1 MKLKRF
7 LTGVLSAVMALSV
20 CALPALADDETII
33 KDPTDP
39 KLTASTIDK
48 TQVGSITIHKY
59 GQVTAPNTNDKKN
72 GTGEADAKVGS
83 NKNNQPLEG
92 VEFTLYRVK
101 TTAELLKYYD
111 ALEGAS
117 VEEFTAGDCFTN
129 KNDSST
135 WAESTLNNAYKD
147 KTSNGTDTNATVGK
161 VNTAKTNAEGAAQ
174 FKELPVGMYLVI
186 ETNKVQS
193 VTKTVTP
200 FLVSIPMTRIGATES
215 ATTDNNNLKQWL
227 YDVVVY
233 PKNSTAQGTVT
244 LVKQGKHGNAV
255 PENLGGVMFKLFQ
268 YQGADGSGKYVD
280 ITDKLTNKTPVG
292 TESYV
297 VTDSGNDLGEITFE
311 NLPMGKYYVQEYG
324 YTGKGSDKGYI
335 INTNGKYGFKIDDN
349 EHVAVQTETG
359 ETDWVREGDGFKA
372 NNENGATITITNY
385 KPEFEKTVEPRT
397 GTTGDDKHQADYG
410 IGDKVPYTLTIK
422 VPENVAKLNTFKV
435 VDTTRKDQLL
445 HIDNDFTLTATDKNT
460 VTQTLEKDAYTKEI
474 TEGKDA
480 EDKDTSILTV
490 NFTPAKLAS
499 VAGGTITIKYY
510 ATLGAGA
517 VVADKGNLNTAKL
530 LYSRKTDTDDSSET
544 DNSKKPYEIT
554 DEGVVYTFMTSIEK
568 KGKGG
573 SYNDAP
579 MPGVTFALYRK
590 VEAAEWNNG
599 DKVTIAG
606 QEYTRTGAVTGDTA
620 VKLGL
625 ATDESETWVLIY
637 HDAEGRELE
646 AATNDKGIVEYKG
659 LPSGTY
665 KFIETKTLDNYNL
678 LTSPVDAKLSLS
690 YTTTWKD
697 TSKYDENGN
706 LTNHKSETVEYK
718 NGNTVVPNPNTVI
731 QVVNRSGFQLPVTG
745 GFGTLLFSGIGVLLV
760 LAGVAVLFSM
770 KKKND
775 RA

>member
-20 CALPALADDETII
+20 CALPAAAADSATTV
-33 KDPTDP
+33 KDPTP
-39 KLTASTIDK
+39 PQLTASTIDK

-59 GQVTAPNTNDKKN
+59 GQLTEDSSARD
-72 GTGEADAKVGS
+72 GTGEVDTKVEA
-83 NKNNQPLEG
+83 NKGNKPLEG

-101 TTAELLKYYD
+101 TTDDLLKYYD

-117 VEEFTAGDCFTN
+117 VEEFTAGDCFTD

-174 FKELPVGMYLVI
+174 FNNLPVGMYLVI

-200 FLVSIPMTRIGATES
+200 FLVSIPMTRIGDTEDD
-215 ATTDNNNLKQWL
+215 TNKNNNLKQWL

-233 PKNSTAQGTVT
+233 PKNSTAQGSVT
-244 LVKQGKHGNAV
+244 LVKQGKHGDTIETLA
-255 PENLGGVMFKLFQ
+255 GVMFKLFQ

-280 ITDKLTNKTPVG
+280 ITDKLTNATKVN
-292 TESYV
+292 EEAYV
-297 VTDSGNDLGEITFE
+297 VTASDPNLGKITFSD
-311 NLPMGKYYVQEYG
+311 LPMGKYYVQECG
-324 YTGKGSDKGYI
+324 YTAGSDKGYI
-335 INTNGKYGFKIDDN
+335 INTKGKYGFKIDDN
-349 EHVAVQTETG
+349 EHVVVQTETG
-359 ETDWVREGDGFKA
+359 ETDWVTEDDGFKA
-372 NNENGATITITNY
+372 NNDNGATITITNY
-385 KPEFEKTVEPRT
+385 KPEFEKTVKPRT
-397 GTTGDDKHQADYG
+397 GTTSNDTHQADYG

-474 TEGKDA
+474 TEGKD
-480 EDKDTSILTV
+480 EEKKDTSILTV

-517 VVADKGNLNTAKL
+517 VVAENGNLNTAKL
-530 LYSRKTDTDDSSET
+530 IYSRKTDTVDSGET
-544 DNSKKPYEIT
+544 DKKPYEIT
-554 DEGVVYTFMTSIEK
+554 DEGVVYTFMTSIK
-568 KGKGG
+568 KTGKGG
-573 SYNDAP
+573 SYNEKP
-579 MPGVTFALYRK
+579 MHGVTFALYRK
-590 VEAAEWNNG
+590 VEDAEWNKD

-606 QEYTRTGAVTGDTA
+606 QEYTKGGAVSGATA

-646 AATNDKGIVEYKG
+646 ATTDENGIVEYKG

-665 KFIETKTLDNYNL
+665 KFIETKTLDKYNL

-706 LTNHKSETVEYK
+706 LTNHKSEAVKYM
-718 NGNTVVPNPNTVI
+718 NGNEEVTNPNAVI
-731 QVVNRSGFQLPVTG
+731 QVVNRSGFTLPVTG

>member
-20 CALPALADDETII
+20 CALPALADDETTV
-33 KDPTDP
+33 KDPTNP

-59 GQVTAPNTNDKKN
+59 GQLEEDSSAND
-72 GTGEADAKVGS
+72 GTGEADATVATNPE
-83 NKNNQPLEG
+83 NKPLEG

-101 TTAELLKYYD
+101 TTADLLKYYD

-117 VEEFTAGDCFTN
+117 VEEFTAGDCFTATN
-129 KNDSST
+129 
-135 WAESTLNNAYKD
+135 ESEWSATTLKPTYT
-147 KTSNGTDTNATVGK
+147 TSATGNGADAPVGK
-161 VNTAKTNAEGAAQ
+161 VGTAKTNAKGAAQ
-174 FKELPVGMYLVI
+174 FNGLPVGMYLVI

-200 FLVSIPMTRIGATES
+200 FLVSIPMTRIGDTKSE
-215 ATTDNNNLKQWL
+215 TTGDNNLKQWL

-244 LVKQGKHGNAV
+244 LVKQGKHGDAT
-255 PENLGGVMFKLFQ
+255 PEKLGGVMFKLFQ

-280 ITDKLTNKTPVG
+280 ITDKLTNKTTDG
-292 TESYV
+292 YV
-297 VTDSGNDLGEITFE
+297 VTDSDTNLGKITFSD
-311 NLPMGKYYVQEYG
+311 LPMGKYYVQEYG

-335 INTNGKYGFKIDDN
+335 INTNGKYGFKIDDQGK
-349 EHVAVQTETG
+349 VAVQAETG
-359 ETDWVREGDGFKA
+359 TDETGWVTENDGFSA
-372 NNENGATITITNY
+372 GNGTITITNY

-397 GTTGDDKHQADYG
+397 GTTSTDNHQADYG

-422 VPENVAKLNTFKV
+422 VPENVAKLHTFKV
-435 VDTTRKDQLL
+435 VDTTLKDQLL
-445 HIDNDFTLTATDKNT
+445 HIDNDFTLTATDKNNGT
-460 VTQTLEKDAYTKEI
+460 PTLENDAYTKEI
-474 TEGKDA
+474 TVGKDA
-480 EDKDTSILTV
+480 EKKDTSILTV

-499 VAGGTITIKYY
+499 VAGGTITIRYY

-517 VVADKGNLNTAKL
+517 VVADNGNLNTAKL
-530 LYSRKTDTDDSSET
+530 LYSRKTDTDGSSET
-544 DNSKKPYEIT
+544 DKKPYEIT
-554 DEGVVYTFMTSIEK
+554 DEGVVYTFMTRIEK

-573 SYNDAP
+573 SYDGIP

-590 VEAAEWNNG
+590 VEDAEWNNG

-606 QEYTRTGAVTGDTA
+606 QEYTKKGAVPGATA
-620 VKLGL
+620 VELGL
-625 ATDESETWVLIY
+625 AATENETWVLIC
-637 HDAEGRELE
+637 HDAKGRELE
-646 AATNDKGIVEYKG
+646 ATTDKNGTVEYKG

-665 KFIETKTLDNYNL
+665 KFIETKTLDKYNL

-697 TSKYDENGN
+697 ISAYDENGN
-706 LTNHKSETVEYK
+706 LTNHKSGTVKYE
-718 NGNTVVPNPNTVI
+718 NGDPKAVI
-731 QVVNRSGFQLPVTG
+731 QIVNRSGFQLPVTG

>member
-20 CALPALADDETII
+20 CALPAAAADEGATTVE
-33 KDPTDP
+33 DPTNP

-59 GQVTAPNTNDKKN
+59 GQLKEDSSAEN
-72 GTGEADAKVGS
+72 GTGEVDTTVKA
-83 NKNNQPLEG
+83 NKDNKPLEG

-101 TTAELLKYYD
+101 TTDDLLKYYD

-117 VEEFTAGDCFTN
+117 VGEFTVGDCFTGTSE
-129 KNDSST
+129 SSWSAT
-135 WAESTLNNAYKD
+135 TLEKAYTKEATGKGAD
-147 KTSNGTDTNATVGK
+147 ATVGK
-161 VNTAKTNAEGAAQ
+161 VGTAKTNAEGAAQ
-174 FKELPVGMYLVI
+174 FNNLPVGMYLII

-200 FLVSIPMTRIGATES
+200 FLVSIPMTRIGDTES
-215 ATTDNNNLKQWL
+215 EPTNNNNLKQWL

-244 LVKQGKHGNAV
+244 LVKQGKHGDAA

-280 ITDKLTNKTPVG
+280 ITDKLTNATKVD
-292 TESYV
+292 EEAYV
-297 VTDSGNDLGEITFE
+297 VTASDANLGKITFSD
-311 NLPMGKYYVQEYG
+311 LPMGKYYVQEYG

-335 INTNGKYGFKIDDN
+335 INTNGKYGFKIDDQGQ
-349 EHVAVQTETG
+349 VAVQAETG
-359 ETDWVREGDGFKA
+359 TDETGWVTENDGFSA
-372 NNENGATITITNY
+372 GNGTITITNY

-397 GTTGDDKHQADYG
+397 GTTSTDKHQADYG

-422 VPENVAKLNTFKV
+422 VPENVAKLHTFKV
-435 VDTTRKDQLL
+435 VDTTLKDQLE
-445 HIDNDFTLTATDKNT
+445 HIPEDFTLTATDKASNA
-460 VTQTLEKDAYTKEI
+460 QTLTEKDAYTKEI
-474 TEGKDA
+474 TVGMDA

-510 ATLGAGA
+510 ATLGTGA

-573 SYNDAP
+573 LYNDKP
-579 MPGVTFALYRK
+579 MHGVTFALYRK
-590 VEAAEWNNG
+590 VEDAEWNSDG
-599 DKVTIAG
+599 KVTIAG
-606 QEYTRTGAVTGDTA
+606 QEYTKKGAVPGATA
-620 VKLGL
+620 VELGL
-625 ATDESETWVLIY
+625 AANKNETWVLIC
-637 HDAEGRELE
+637 HDAKGRELE
-646 AATNDKGIVEYKG
+646 ATTDENGIVEYKG

-665 KFIETKTLDNYNL
+665 KFIETKTLDKYNL

-706 LTNHKSETVEYK
+706 LTNHKSDTVTYE
-718 NGNTVVPNPNTVI
+718 NGDPKAVI
-731 QVVNRSGFQLPVTG
+731 QIVNRSGFQLPVTG

>member
-20 CALPALADDETII
+20 CALPALADDETTV
-33 KDPTDP
+33 KDPTNP

-59 GQVTAPNTNDKKN
+59 GQLEEDSSAKDD
-72 GTGEADAKVGS
+72 GTGEADATVATNPE
-83 NKNNQPLEG
+83 NKPLEG

-101 TTAELLKYYD
+101 TTADLLKYYD

-117 VEEFTAGDCFTN
+117 VEEFTAGDCFTATN
-129 KNDSST
+129 ESEWSATTLKPTYTTSATGND
-135 WAESTLNNAYKD
+135 ADAP
-147 KTSNGTDTNATVGK
+147 VGK
-161 VNTAKTNAEGAAQ
+161 VGTAKTNAKGAAQ
-174 FKELPVGMYLVI
+174 FNGLPVGMYLVI

-200 FLVSIPMTRIGATES
+200 FLVSIPMTRIGDTEGD
-215 ATTDNNNLKQWL
+215 TNKNNNLKQWL

-233 PKNSTAQGTVT
+233 PKNSTAQGSVT
-244 LVKQGKHGNAV
+244 LVKQGKHGDAT

-268 YQGADGSGKYVD
+268 YQDSKADYVD
-280 ITDKLTNKTPVG
+280 ITDNLQNITPVDG
-292 TESYV
+292 KSYV
-297 VTDSGNDLGEITFE
+297 VTSSGNDLGTIKFE

-324 YTGKGSDKGYI
+324 YTTNNDKGYI
-335 INTNGKYGFKIDDN
+335 INTKGKYGFKIDDQGQ
-349 EHVAVQTETG
+349 VAVQAETGTG
-359 ETDWVREGDGFKA
+359 ETDWVTKDDGFSA
-372 NNENGATITITNY
+372 GNGTITITNY

-397 GTTGDDKHQADYG
+397 GTTSTDKHQADYG

-422 VPENVAKLNTFKV
+422 VPENVAKLHTFKV
-435 VDTTRKDQLL
+435 VDTTLKDQLE
-445 HIDNDFTLTATDKNT
+445 HIPEDFKLTATDKDSGA
-460 VTQTLEKDAYTKEI
+460 QTLTEKDAYTKEI
-474 TEGKDA
+474 TVGKDA
-480 EDKDTSILTV
+480 EKKDTSILTV

-499 VAGGTITIKYY
+499 VAGGTITIRYY

-517 VVADKGNLNTAKL
+517 VVADNGNLNTAKL

-573 SYNDAP
+573 SYNDQL

-590 VEAAEWNNG
+590 VEDAEWNK
-599 DKVTIAG
+599 DSKVTIAG
-606 QEYTRTGAVTGDTA
+606 QEYTKEGGVPGATA

-625 ATDESETWVLIY
+625 AANESETWVQIY
-637 HDAEGRELE
+637 HDGELE
-646 AATNDKGIVEYKG
+646 AVTNDKGIVEYKG

-665 KFIETKTLDNYNL
+665 KFIETKTLDKYNL

-690 YTTTWKD
+690 YTTKWKD
-697 TSKYDENGN
+697 TSKYDANGN

-718 NGNTVVPNPNTVI
+718 NGDAVVPDPNAVI
-731 QVVNRSGFQLPVTG
+731 KVVNRSGFTLPVTG

>member
-20 CALPALADDETII
+20 CALPAAAAEGETTVN
-33 KDPTDP
+33 DPTDP

-59 GQVTAPNTNDKKN
+59 GQLTEDPNAKN
-72 GTGEADAKVGS
+72 GTGEVDTTVEA
-83 NKNNQPLEG
+83 NKGNKPLEG

-117 VEEFTAGDCFTN
+117 VKEFTAGDCFTVT
-129 KNDSST
+129 S
-135 WAESTLNNAYKD
+135 ESDWSATTLEKAYTKEATGD
-147 KTSNGTDTNATVGK
+147 GTNATVGK
-161 VNTAKTNAEGAAQ
+161 VGGIEKTDAEGAAQ
-174 FKELPVGMYLVI
+174 FNNLPVGMYLVI

-200 FLVSIPMTRIGATES
+200 FLVSIPMTRIGDTES
-215 ATTDNNNLKQWL
+215 ESTNNNNLKQWL

-233 PKNSTAQGTVT
+233 PKNSTAQGSVT
-244 LVKQGKHGNAV
+244 LVKQGKHGNTI
-255 PENLGGVMFKLFQ
+255 ENLAGVMFKLFQ
-268 YQGADGSGKYVD
+268 YQDSKADYVD
-280 ITDKLTNKTPVG
+280 ITDNLQNKAMVD
-292 TESYV
+292 EEAYV
-297 VTDSGNDLGEITFE
+297 VTASDTNLGKITFSD
-311 NLPMGKYYVQEYG
+311 LPMGKYYVQEYG
-324 YTGKGSDKGYI
+324 YTTNNDKGYI
-335 INTNGKYGFKIDDN
+335 INTKGKYGFAIDKDGK
-349 EHVAVQTETG
+349 VSVQTETG
-359 ETDWVREGDGFKA
+359 ASETDWVTDGDGFEA
-372 NNENGATITITNY
+372 NNNNGASITITNY

-397 GTTGDDKHQADYG
+397 GTGTTSTDKHQADYG

-422 VPENVAKLNTFKV
+422 VPENVAKLHTFKV
-435 VDTTRKDQLL
+435 VDTTLKDQLE
-445 HIDNDFTLTATDKNT
+445 HITDDFTLTATDKGGIE
-460 VTQTLEKDAYTKEI
+460 QTLAEGTAYTKKI
-474 TEGKDA
+474 TEGTDTNSKT
-480 EDKDTSILTV
+480 TSILNV
-490 NFTPAKLAS
+490 DFTTTALTS
-499 VAGGTITIKYY
+499 VAGGTITIRYY
-510 ATLGAGA
+510 ATLGTGA
-517 VVADKGNLNTAKL
+517 VVADNGNLNTAKL

-554 DEGVVYTFMTSIEK
+554 DEGVVYTFMTSIAK

-573 SYNDAP
+573 LYDNQP
-579 MPGVTFALYRK
+579 MHGVTFALYRK
-590 VEAAEWNNG
+590 VEDAEWNNG

-606 QEYTRTGAVTGDTA
+606 QEYMKSGAVPGATA

-625 ATDESETWVLIY
+625 AANESETWVLIC
-637 HDAEGRELE
+637 HDAKGRELE
-646 AATNDKGIVEYKG
+646 ATTNENGIVEYKG

-665 KFIETKTLDNYNL
+665 KFIETKTLDKYNL
-678 LTSPVDAKLSLS
+678 LTSPVDANLSLS

-706 LTNHKSETVEYK
+706 LTNHKSGTVKYE
-718 NGNTVVPNPNTVI
+718 NGDPKAVI
-731 QVVNRSGFQLPVTG
+731 QIVNRSGFQLPVTG

>member
-20 CALPALADDETII
+20 CALPAAAADVETTVE
-33 KDPTDP
+33 DPTDP

-59 GQVTAPNTNDKKN
+59 GQLEEDSSAND
-72 GTGEADAKVGS
+72 GTGEADVTVATNPE
-83 NKNNQPLEG
+83 NKPLEG

-111 ALEGAS
+111 ALAGAS
-117 VEEFTAGDCFTN
+117 VGEFTVGDCFTGTSE
-129 KNDSST
+129 SS
-135 WAESTLNNAYKD
+135 WSAATLEKAYTKEATGD
-147 KTSNGTDTNATVGK
+147 GIDATVGK
-161 VNTAKTNAEGAAQ
+161 VGTAKTNAKGAAQ
-174 FKELPVGMYLVI
+174 FNGLPVGMYLVI

-200 FLVSIPMTRIGATES
+200 FLVSIPMTRIGDTES
-215 ATTDNNNLKQWL
+215 EPTNNNNLKQWL

-233 PKNSTAQGTVT
+233 PKNSTAQGSVT
-244 LVKQGKHGNAV
+244 LIKQGKHGDAT

-280 ITDKLTNKTPVG
+280 ITDKLTKNKTTVG

-297 VTDSGNDLGEITFE
+297 VTSTGNDLGTIKFE

-335 INTNGKYGFKIDDN
+335 INTNGKYGFKIDDQGQ
-349 EHVAVQTETG
+349 VAVQTETG
-359 ETDWVREGDGFKA
+359 ADETGWVTENDGFSA
-372 NNENGATITITNY
+372 GNGAITITNY

-397 GTTGDDKHQADYG
+397 GTTSTDNHQADYG

-422 VPENVAKLNTFKV
+422 VPENVAKLRTFKV
-435 VDTTRKDQLL
+435 VDTTLKEQLEH
-445 HIDNDFTLTATDKNT
+445 HITEGFTLTATDKDSGA
-460 VTQTLEKDAYTKEI
+460 QTLTEKDAYTKEI
-474 TEGKDA
+474 TVGKDA
-480 EDKDTSILTV
+480 ENKDTSILTV

-517 VVADKGNLNTAKL
+517 VVAENGNLNTAKL
-530 LYSRKTDTDDSSET
+530 LYSRKTDTVDGTGET
-544 DNSKKPYEIT
+544 DKPYEIT

-568 KGKGG
+568 QGKGG
-573 SYNDAP
+573 SYNDKP
-579 MPGVTFALYRK
+579 MPNVTFALYRK
-590 VEAAEWNNG
+590 VEETEWNKDN
-599 DKVTIAG
+599 KVTIAG
-606 QEYTRTGAVTGDTA
+606 QEYMKSGAVPGATA

-625 ATDESETWVLIY
+625 AATENETWVLICY
-637 HDAEGRELE
+637 DAKGRKLE
-646 AATNDKGIVEYKG
+646 ATTDKNGIVEYKG

-665 KFIETKTLDNYNL
+665 KFIETKTLDKYNL
-678 LTSPVDAKLSLS
+678 LTSPVDANLSLS

-706 LTNHKSETVEYK
+706 LTNHKSGTVKYE
-718 NGNTVVPNPNTVI
+718 NGDPKAVI
-731 QVVNRSGFQLPVTG
+731 RVVNRSGFTLPVTG

>member
-1 MKLKRF
+1 M
-7 LTGVLSAVMALSV
+7 
-20 CALPALADDETII
+20 
-33 KDPTDP
+33 
-39 KLTASTIDK
+39 
-48 TQVGSITIHKY
+48 
-59 GQVTAPNTNDKKN
+59 
-72 GTGEADAKVGS
+72 
-83 NKNNQPLEG
+83 
-92 VEFTLYRVK
+92 K

-117 VEEFTAGDCFTN
+117 VEEFTAGDCFTD

-135 WAESTLNNAYKD
+135 WAESTLNNTYKD
-147 KTSNGTDTNATVGK
+147 KTSTTTDTDATVGK
-161 VNTAKTNAEGAAQ
+161 VGTAKTNAKGAAQ
-174 FKELPVGMYLVI
+174 FKDLPVGMYLVI

-200 FLVSIPMTRIGATES
+200 FLVSIPMTRIGDTES
-215 ATTDNNNLKQWL
+215 ETTDNNNLKQWL

-233 PKNSTAQGTVT
+233 PKNSTAQGSVT
-244 LVKQGKHGNAV
+244 LVKQGKHGNAT

-280 ITDKLTNKTPVG
+280 ITDKLTNSNKTTVS

-297 VTDSGNDLGEITFE
+297 VTGSGNDLGKITFE

-335 INTNGKYGFKIDDN
+335 INTNGKYGFKIDDQGQ
-349 EHVAVQTETG
+349 VAVQTETG
-359 ETDWVREGDGFKA
+359 ETDWVKEGDGFSA
-372 NNENGATITITNY
+372 GNGTITITNY

-397 GTTGDDKHQADYG
+397 GTTSTDTHQADYG

-422 VPENVAKLNTFKV
+422 VPENVAKLHTFKV
-435 VDTTRKDQLL
+435 VDTTLKDQLE
-445 HIDNDFTLTATDKNT
+445 HITEGFTLTATDKNKS
-460 VTQTLEKDAYTKEI
+460 TQTLDNDAYTKEI

-480 EDKDTSILTV
+480 ESKDTSILTV

-517 VVADKGNLNTAKL
+517 VVAENGNLNTAKL
-530 LYSRKTDTDDSSET
+530 IYSRKTDTVDSGET
-544 DNSKKPYEIT
+544 DKKPYEIT

-573 SYNDAP
+573 LYNDQP
-579 MPGVTFALYRK
+579 MPNVTFALYRK
-590 VEAAEWNNG
+590 VEPAEWNNS

-606 QEYTRTGAVTGDTA
+606 QEYTKTGAVPGATA

-625 ATDESETWVLIY
+625 AANESETWVQIY
-637 HDAEGRELE
+637 YDAKGRKLE
-646 AATNDKGIVEYKG
+646 AETDDKGIVEYKG

-665 KFIETKTLDNYNL
+665 KFIETKTLDKYNL

-706 LTNHKSETVEYK
+706 LTNHKSETVKYM
-718 NGNTVVPNPNTVI
+718 NGNDEVTNPNAVI
-731 QVVNRSGFQLPVTG
+731 QVVNRSGFTLPVTG